1 MFNVLNQKYPGLPYH
16 KLADVM
22 ISYIEEATAEHYFEY
37 V

>member
-1 MFNVLNQKYPGLPYH
+1 MFNVLNQQYHVLPYH

-22 ISYIEEATAEHYFEY
+22 ISYTEEATAEHYFEY